1 MYSLHGW
8 LVTQICHFQM
18 INFRKLL
25 VYTQMSK
32 HWNHAYLQHICSR
45 IWSSISI
52 FQSDWYWIVQ
62 YEVQFLS
69 QSDRFEIYVSSLMK
83 KAARDDHKKRDW
95 IIFSSSATLTLFYW
109 FRSSCSPSP
118 QHPSL
123 GLFKTNHD
131 IFLDHTGEKVENN
144 LHWKWVALKIKW
156 YICTKFQVNGSVYK
170 FWHDDI
176 MRQIFDVIS
185 GAR

>member
-1 MYSLHGW
+1 MTLVCSTCTTLSNYFSMSENFVHIYSLHGW
-8 LVTQICHFQM
+8 LVTQICHYQM

-69 QSDRFEIYVSSLMK
+69 QSDRFGMYVSSLMK
-83 KAARDDHKKRDW
+83 KAARDDHKKERLNNFQQQRNLNSFLL
-95 IIFSSSATLTLFYW
+95 IQVILL
-109 FRSSCSPSP
+109 
-118 QHPSL
+118 SL
-123 GLFKTNHD
+123 PP
-131 IFLDHTGEKVENN
+131 
-144 LHWKWVALKIKW
+144 A
-156 YICTKFQVNGSVYK
+156 S
-170 FWHDDI
+170 
-176 MRQIFDVIS
+176 QIGTF
-185 GAR
+185 